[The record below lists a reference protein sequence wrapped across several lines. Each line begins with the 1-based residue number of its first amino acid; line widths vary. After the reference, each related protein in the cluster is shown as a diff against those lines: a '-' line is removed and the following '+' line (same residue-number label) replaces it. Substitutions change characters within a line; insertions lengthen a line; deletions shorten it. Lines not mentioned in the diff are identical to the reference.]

1 MNYHSVFLSGEKR
14 QKICNICAS
23 GLKSF
28 MPLTSSLIRWIKSTS
43 RSRFL
48 RCFHLSFSSFLQN
61 PSLNVVFVCDE
72 CRSRRNDPPA
82 IWKSLPIPA
91 LRFASSVSI
100 IHKQN
105 RYSDTA
111 SLIFS
116 RRSSRKHGEFSIDPL
131 IAAWGRR
138 GTSANQMAA
147 LSPPWWWT
155 ASTSDVR
162 VSDGLAV
169 SLSHSRSVP
178 QWDVQGEGHTDI

>member
-1 MNYHSVFLSGEKR
+1 
-14 QKICNICAS
+14 
-23 GLKSF
+23 
-28 MPLTSSLIRWIKSTS
+28 MPLTSRLIRWIKSFS

-48 RCFHLSFSSFLQN
+48 RRFHL
-61 PSLNVVFVCDE
+61 FVLLL
-72 CRSRRNDPPA
+72 PPKPESQCGICFVMNA
-82 IWKSLPIPA
+82 EAGVTIGQLFESLPMPA

-105 RYSDTA
+105 RYGDTA

-131 IAAWGRR
+131 IAAWDRQ
-138 GTSANQMAA
+138 GTSANQTAA

-155 ASTSDVR
+155 ASMSDAR

-169 SLSHSRSVP
+169 SLSHSRSVRE
-178 QWDVQGEGHTDI
+178 WDFQGEGHPDI

>member
-1 MNYHSVFLSGEKR
+1 MWYLF
-14 QKICNICAS
+14 
-23 GLKSF
+23 
-28 MPLTSSLIRWIKSTS
+28 
-43 RSRFL
+43 
-48 RCFHLSFSSFLQN
+48 
-61 PSLNVVFVCDE
+61 CDE
-72 CRSRRNDPPA
+72 CRSRRNDLPA

-131 IAAWGRR
+131 IAVRGRR

-155 ASTSDVR
+155 ASTSDVQ

-169 SLSHSRSVP
+169 SLSQSVRAAMRRSRRRPHRYLVLIYFCRLWCLCLQIAFSSARLIKFDSSF
-178 QWDVQGEGHTDI
+178 WLKGSRNKTNSTFDV